1 MTRQKFYI
9 FLFFTLLFANGYSQ
23 NLMPVDEGSAIK
35 FTIKNF
41 GFSTYGSFSG
51 IKGKIQFDE
60 ANIGTTSFMV
70 SVDAASINT
79 DNGTRDK
86 HLLKEDYFY
95 VEKYPVINFASVS
108 VKKDE
113 KTGFFLMTGNLTIKG
128 ITKQISFPFTEIAQ
142 KNGFLFSGTF
152 NINRRDFGVGGSS
165 MVMSDNLQVSLS
177 VFCKANKSP

>member
-23 NLMPVDEGSAIK
+23 NLIPVDEGSAIK

-41 GFSTYGSFSG
+41 GFSTFGSFSG
-51 IKGKIQFDE
+51 VKGKIQFDE
-60 ANIGTTSFMV
+60 ANISTASFIV

-79 DNGTRDK
+79 DNDTRDK

-113 KTGFFLMTGNLTIKG
+113 KAGFFLMTGNLSIKG
-128 ITKQISFPFTEIAQ
+128 ITKQISFPFTETAQ

-165 MVMSDNLQVSLS
+165 MVMSDNLQVLLS
-177 VFCKANKSP
+177 VFCKANINP